1 MRMTKQFSSG
11 LTSSICFLMSL
22 TYPQAI
28 ITGFIQGITELF
40 PISSLGHAV
49 LVPAWIGGSW
59 KSFTTDSESPYLS
72 ITVALHFASAIA
84 LFWVFRK
91 RWVHLLIAGYKSAR
105 KQPSMGGSVFW
116 RLVIGTIPVAVLGF
130 TFEKPLRS
138 LFSNPLASACFL
150 TINGLILIIAERA
163 SRKASPEDSEE
174 LENAEIAR
182 RVSVPVAVSIGF
194 AQSLALFSGI
204 SRFGITMSGGLFRGL
219 SHRAASDFA
228 FLLAL
233 PVILGASIVKLP
245 ELFKSENSNLVGPI
259 LVGSVVSFICTYAS
273 VTYLV
278 RYFKTRTLYPFAIY
292 CLVFGAASVIRFL

>member
-1 MRMTKQFSSG
+1 MN
-11 LTSSICFLMSL
+11 L

-28 ITGFIQGITELF
+28 ITGFVQGITELF

-59 KSFTTDSESPYLS
+59 KSFTTDSESSYLA
-72 ITVALHFASAIA
+72 ITVALHFASALA

-91 RWVHLLIAGYKSAR
+91 RWIHLITAGYQSAR
-105 KQPSMGGSVFW
+105 KRPSSGGSVFW
-116 RLVIGTIPVAVLGF
+116 RLVIGTIPVAALGF
-130 TFEKPLRS
+130 IFEKPLRT
-138 LFSNPLASACFL
+138 LFSKPLASACFL
-150 TINGLILIIAERA
+150 TINGIILIIAERV

-174 LENAEIAR
+174 VENTEIAR
-182 RVSVPVAVSIGF
+182 RVSVPVAISIGF
-194 AQSLALFSGI
+194 AQSLALLSGI
-204 SRFGITMSGGLFRGL
+204 SRFGISMSAGLLRGL

-245 ELFKSENSNLVGPI
+245 ELFTSENSNLFGPL
-259 LVGSVVSFICTYAS
+259 LVGSLVSFVCTYAS
-273 VTYLV
+273 ITFLV

-292 CLVFGAASVIRFL
+292 CLVLGVASIVRFA